1 MRSLFPIII
10 PAMLLG
16 ACDRQE
22 DARDDSSSP
31 SVEARPLGAQTT
43 DGAEQAEARW
53 VLQPSDKD
61 TTLVLHSQTG
71 DRAMSLTC
79 ASGEGRLQIN
89 VPGFTPIGSEDRL
102 SFGSGGEVEAL
113 VADFRGDQQLG
124 GVSAEGSVPANLA
137 ALIGGSISASYG
149 AQTSGPHP
157 AVPHDIAG
165 LFVAACRSVAS
176 GATRAAIPSG
186 SVSPCLI
193 QDGQQ
198 LSVQPLRAIG
208 TEPFWAARIEGRC
221 VTYSH
226 PEDQQGTRVW
236 ARFTTTPNGGVWT
249 GALGGRQFVLR
260 TRAAPGCS
268 DGMSDKI
275 YPVSVDLLVNGE
287 QRKGCAEPL

>member
-1 MRSLFPIII
+1 
-10 PAMLLG
+10 
-16 ACDRQE
+16 
-22 DARDDSSSP
+22 
-31 SVEARPLGAQTT
+31 
-43 DGAEQAEARW
+43 
-53 VLQPSDKD
+53 
-61 TTLVLHSQTG
+61 
-71 DRAMSLTC
+71 MSLTC

-287 QRKGCAEPL
+287 QRKGCAEPV